1 MPEPLTWGN
10 VALSWGMPGLVWGAT
25 SVPNTPPLNP
35 MATSNRISI
44 DITTTIRDQFIAKVN
59 EAFALLPA
67 GIPTLTPEERQ
78 TIPSIGDKLQ
88 PFDNAV
94 ATVVPQFP
102 LLVPPYQNA
111 AEAAKDR
118 ATRTNLHPMLLA
130 ATALCEKLSDT
141 DKLLGA
147 DLFDFDHAVLYT
159 ARDAAK
165 RGSIPGADT
174 ALATLEDAYPKKKP
188 KAPTPPANPN
198 P

>member
-1 MPEPLTWGN
+1 
-10 VALSWGMPGLVWGAT
+10 
-25 SVPNTPPLNP
+25 

-59 EAFALLPA
+59 EAFALLPT
-67 GIPTLTPEERQ
+67 GIPTLTPDERQ
-78 TIPSIGDKLQ
+78 TIPSIGPRLQ
-88 PFDNAV
+88 PFDTAV

-102 LLVPPYQNA
+102 QLVPPYQSA

-118 ATRTNLHPMLLA
+118 TTRTNVDPMLLA
-130 ATALCEKLSDT
+130 ATALCEKLGDI

-165 RGSIPGADT
+165 RGAIPGADS
-174 ALATLEDAYPKKKP
+174 ALTTLEDAYPKKKAKASASHTIP
-188 KAPTPPANPN
+188 KP
-198 P
+198 